1 MRNLKYVTVVIT
13 ASLLWLS
20 CKNKE
25 SDEVIV
31 ADSPCLNEK
40 FLDKINLLEL
50 SKEPV
55 TEGIHLTGTVESN
68 PDRVVHFRSLISGII
83 SKTYFSLG
91 DEVQKG
97 QVLAEI
103 QSTELT
109 SMQNELSTI
118 QSQILVTQKHFE
130 SVNRMFQDGIAS
142 EKDLLQAQ
150 IDLDILK
157 SERQKTKSNLN
168 LYNASTER
176 GVFQIKAPN
185 SGIITS
191 KTISAGTQISDDFD
205 ALFTISDLSEVW
217 VMVNIYATNVRH
229 IQQGMEVDIR
239 TLSYPEEVF
248 KGKIDAV
255 SSVLDSDAKVLKARI
270 SLTNENVKLK
280 PGMLVDVIALKKI
293 EGEAIAIPTDAL
305 VFENNKNYVV
315 IFQDRCSVER
325 REVEI
330 LSTNNGTS
338 FIKSGLAE
346 GEKIV
351 TKNQLLVFEQLN
363 N

>member
-1 MRNLKYVTVVIT
+1 FLTST
-13 ASLLWLS
+13 AYNS
-20 CKNKE
+20 CY
-25 SDEVIV
+25 
-31 ADSPCLNEK
+31 
-40 FLDKINLLEL
+40 
-50 SKEPV
+50 
-55 TEGIHLTGTVESN
+55 T
-68 PDRVVHFRSLISGII
+68 
-83 SKTYFSLG
+83 FSL
-91 DEVQKG
+91 
-97 QVLAEI
+97 
-103 QSTELT
+103 
-109 SMQNELSTI
+109 
-118 QSQILVTQKHFE
+118 H
-130 SVNRMFQDGIAS
+130 
-142 EKDLLQAQ
+142 
-150 IDLDILK
+150 
-157 SERQKTKSNLN
+157 
-168 LYNASTER
+168 
-176 GVFQIKAPN
+176 
-185 SGIITS
+185 
-191 KTISAGTQISDDFD
+191 D
-205 ALFTISDLSEVW
+205 ALP
-217 VMVNIYATNVRH
+217 IY

-363 N
+363 